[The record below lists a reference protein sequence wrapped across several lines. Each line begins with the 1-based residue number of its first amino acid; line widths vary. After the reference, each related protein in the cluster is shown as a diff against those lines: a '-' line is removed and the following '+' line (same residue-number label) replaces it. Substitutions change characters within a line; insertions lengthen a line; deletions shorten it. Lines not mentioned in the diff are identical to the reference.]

1 MQVSGVSDYST
12 LFQNYKLPTLSNSPL
27 DAENKVVI
35 SDELHLPQ
43 NISSDNSVAGSG
55 IDISN
60 SVADHA
66 AENTKARSQKVP
78 LEDISLTFNRQEE
91 FGYLGKDSD
100 IRSLDVEQAISSMK
114 KDQVLQQY
122 QYFVGRS
129 QNLIHED
136 TDGLVFAKF

>member
-1 MQVSGVSDYST
+1 MQVSGANDYST
-12 LFQNYKLPTLSNSPL
+12 LFQNYKLPTVPQSPL
-27 DAENKVVI
+27 DAKDKVII
-35 SDELHLPQ
+35 SEELHLPQ
-43 NISSDNSVAGSG
+43 
-55 IDISN
+55 DIS
-60 SVADHA
+60 ADRPA
-66 AENTKARSQKVP
+66 ADSRLDVQSGKENDLSGSAEVSARNAS

-100 IRSLDVEQAISSMK
+100 IHSLDVEQAISSMR

-136 TDGLVFAKF
+136 ADGLVLAKF